1 MANTIIAKFQA
12 EGLGQFTS
20 EVNNASTQMEMFDK
34 AQKIVNQT
42 TGNLTKKQLE
52 LREAISSQGGI
63 MIALKNKGLEQG
75 KLYQD
80 LKLKLDANIKSF
92 EAETAAI
99 KKGVSEK
106 KKLILEEGNYKKI
119 LDQVANS
126 EITAREASKLLK
138 QELVQ
143 LGLQGKQN
151 TKGYLEL
158 KKVAGELTD
167 AIGDVSDEIKQAG
180 SDTRGLDK
188 AIRVATTLTAGFG
201 LVEGATALFGKENEN
216 LQKTLVKV
224 NGLMVVM
231 NSLQEIQEELKK
243 KDSVFT
249 ALQTKAQQLYNVAVG
264 QSTGALKLLRVAML
278 GLGIGAVIAG
288 LYLLVTNWQKIKDA
302 VTGTTDAM
310 RENTRISKLN
320 ADTRRE
326 AADSIKGEVA
336 NIYELVAVAKNENL
350 TRADRQHAIDELQ
363 KKYPDYLKN
372 ISLETIGTD
381 ATSKAIQAQIE
392 LLTQRE
398 QIKKL
403 ADKRAEL
410 SNKLLDNEAIDQQF
424 SAYEK
429 GKIFLA
435 KLLSGKNEDGSRDDA
450 GNPDLQNVL
459 TTARSRVKTEIQKQI
474 DDIDAQFSQ
483 ILGKIGKS
491 NISVFSG
498 KVVGGAAG
506 EKSTVVLN
514 ELEKLKAELQKKQKE
529 LETEISK
536 LVVKGGKTESKLSID
551 LRAEITGIEQQIQV
565 IENLINKKPLELKLQ
580 IATAENVENELKKE
594 IEKLES
600 DIKDLFNIDFLL
612 GNNPKKNEQIKLL
625 IRQLDEAKAKF
636 EQFKSEYDAIFK
648 EDEGVQLPNLFEN
661 IDAEN
666 FVNSISDITSLGKDG
681 YKKYYDYIQSLR
693 EQDLISEQT
702 ASDAIQALQQQRLA
716 TIEANAQKAQTI
728 YGEIFNVVSQGT
740 QLAGQI
746 IAQNAQKEIAVLDEK
761 KNRGLI
767 SEKQYNKEIAKIK
780 NEEAQKQR
788 KVDIAMAF
796 AMIPQA
802 ALSAFTSTPGG
813 LVVKSIA
820 AALASAFGLAQVA
833 LIAKAPLPKFRHGGL
848 VVGNKHEQGGVPA
861 ELEGNEFVLK
871 REAVSKYGTKAL
883 DKINN
888 GLLNP
893 NVFNMPLLPVNMIYG
908 NHTRNLDRSSEQ
920 IKNLQYKL
928 SEKLE
933 YIYQGI
939 ENGNQDR
946 YMLAKKSNKILEQLK
961 DNNKYGRI

>member
-42 TGNLTKKQLE
+42 TSDLTKKQLE

-151 TKGYLEL
+151 TKEYLEL
-158 KKVAGELTD
+158 KNVAGELTG
-167 AIGDVSDEIKQAG
+167 AIGDTSDEIKQAG

-188 AIRVATTLTAGFG
+188 ALRVATTLTAGFG

-224 NGLMVVM
+224 NGLMIAM
-231 NSLQEIQEELKK
+231 NSLQQIQEELKK

-310 RENTRISKLN
+310 RENARISKLN

-350 TRADRQHAIDELQ
+350 TRTDRQHAIDELQ

-429 GKIFLA
+429 VKIFLA
-435 KLLSGKNEDGSRDDA
+435 KALSGKNEDGSRDDA
-450 GNPDLQNVL
+450 GNYDLQGVL

-474 DDIDAQFSQ
+474 DDIDAQFGQ

-491 NISVFSG
+491 NISVFDASKNG
-498 KVVGGAAG
+498 VQTKAQNQT
-506 EKSTVVLN
+506 KVVLN
-514 ELEKLKAELQKKQKE
+514 ELEKLKKE
-529 LETEISK
+529 LEKKKKELEDKVSFN
-536 LVVKGGKTESKLSID
+536 VVKGLDSESGGVVKI
-551 LRAEITGIEQQIQV
+551 RTEITGLEQQIQT
-565 IENLINKKPLELKLQ
+565 IENIITNKKIKPLELQ
-580 IATAENVENELKKE
+580 IKAYEGFEVELKKQ
-594 IEKLES
+594 IEEATKQF
-600 DIKDLFNIDFLL
+600 DDLFNLELLL
-612 GNNPKKNEQIKLL
+612 GNDIADNPALQKQVDKIKELQAELDKLRKTYNSYFEEVKEQETLSNVPIIEITEQKIRLSKLEYEQKKK
-625 IRQLDEAKAKF
+625 
-636 EQFKSEYDAIFK
+636 
-648 EDEGVQLPNLFEN
+648 
-661 IDAEN
+661 DAEN
-666 FVNSISDITSLGKDG
+666 FRN
-681 YKKYYDYIQSLR
+681 
-693 EQDLISEQT
+693 ENLISEQEYNEELKKL
-702 ASDAIQALQQQRLA
+702 AQQRLQ
-716 TIEANAQKAQTI
+716 TLQENTSKAQNI
-728 YGEIFNVVSQGT
+728 YSEVMNVV
-740 QLAGQI
+740 GQI
-746 IAQNAQKEIAVLDEK
+746 TDTISQATQQRTANEIAQLEEK
-761 KNRGLI
+761 KNKGLI
-767 SEKQYNKEIAKIK
+767 SERQYQKEKEKIEKEQALREWRIATSKAFLQIPMVIL
-780 NEEAQKQR
+780 NALTS
-788 KVDIAMAF
+788 VPFPANIALA
-796 AMIPQA
+796 AIYGAIATAQA
-802 ALSAFTSTPGG
+802 A
-813 LVVKSIA
+813 I
-820 AALASAFGLAQVA
+820 VA
-833 LIAKAPLPKFRHGGL
+833 KNKPKFRYGGS
-848 VVGNKHEQGGVPA
+848 VAEVFKGSGYVKGKSHEQGGVNA
-861 ELEGNEFVLK
+861 ELEGNEYVFR
-871 REAVSKYGTKAL
+871 REAVAKYGVANL
-883 DKINN
+883 DKLNK
-888 GLLNP
+888 GLLKP
-893 NVFNMPLLPVNMIYG
+893 DIFNIPQINYSLLKQDSKIVDMSN
-908 NHTRNLDRSSEQ
+908 NFN
-920 IKNLQYKL
+920 KLQSKL
-928 SEKLE
+928 GEKLE

-939 ENGNQDR
+939 QQGNNERFNLNKQIINK
-946 YMLAKKSNKILEQLK
+946 LGKKDGK
-961 DNNKYGRI
+961 RT